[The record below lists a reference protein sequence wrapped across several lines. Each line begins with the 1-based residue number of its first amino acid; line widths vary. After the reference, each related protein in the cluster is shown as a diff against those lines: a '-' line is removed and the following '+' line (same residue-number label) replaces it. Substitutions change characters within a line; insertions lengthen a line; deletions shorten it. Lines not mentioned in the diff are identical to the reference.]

1 MCSSSTFETP
11 LPLPRSINSAIPL
24 HIERVILKAT
34 AKNPADRFSS
44 VAELNEA
51 FQAALRHTLNPSVH
65 PAPDLIP
72 APPSHPTIPLGDATL
87 PRIAGRRVKP
97 WQLGVAATL
106 LALLVCLPSAYAGSL
121 LLPGA
126 AALSRPSSRP
136 KRRRLKHFRRS

>member
-1 MCSSSTFETP
+1 M
-11 LPLPRSINSAIPL
+11 
-24 HIERVILKAT
+24 
-34 AKNPADRFSS
+34 
-44 VAELNEA
+44 NEA
-51 FQAALRHTLNPSVH
+51 FQAALRHTLNPSVY

-72 APPSHPTIPLGDATL
+72 APPSHPTIPLGEGTL

-126 AALSRPSSRP
+126 AALSSAQLTAQAATIEALSAELRAREGNSLSPEQLEVALAQTMSAMDLPPAGGR
-136 KRRRLKHFRRS
+136 